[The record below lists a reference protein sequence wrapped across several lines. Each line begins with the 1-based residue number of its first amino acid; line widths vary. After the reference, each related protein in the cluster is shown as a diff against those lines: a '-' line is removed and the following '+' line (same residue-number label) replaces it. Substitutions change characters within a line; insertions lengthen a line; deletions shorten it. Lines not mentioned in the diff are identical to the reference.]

1 MRPEK
6 HNMISWAASTLAI
19 CMAVYHLLSTQ
30 IVLFSHIPFLN
41 IHLAFGLSVVFLQAA
56 ERGGRSR
63 YLFLL
68 ALILGL
74 LASAYIHAEADELVD
89 REGFPNA
96 VDTAVGLVIVVL
108 VIAASHQAFGPV
120 FPIMALIG
128 VGYAFA
134 GPYLPGAFF
143 HGGVEPVRLIAML
156 TTDLSGIYGTLL
168 FISATYMVVFLVFG
182 SFIENSGAAKF
193 FIDLPLALFR
203 GKKAG
208 GGYAAVMASALMGM
222 GSGSP
227 VANVVTTGT
236 FTIPLMKRQGF
247 YPHVAGAIEAA
258 ASTGG
263 QIMPPVMGAVAFVM
277 AEFTSTPYV
286 KIMGY
291 AAIPAVL
298 YFWTVGLS
306 VHFRAHY
313 RELKAIPVEEI
324 PRLRDILGGWK
335 YFLPIPALVLI
346 MVAGY
351 TPYLAAF
358 WAVLLLAAMMGYE
371 GLDAK
376 FLSSLRHCLD
386 NGGRRAAEFAA
397 GMACIAIFVKIIMA
411 TGVGLKLPLLVADYA
426 QGSLLLAYVMTAI
439 ASAILGMG
447 VPTVPAY
454 IVVAV
459 IVVPALVKLGAQEL
473 PAHFFV
479 LYYSILSALT
489 PPVALAALAGSKLAG
504 ANYWKTGWEAIR
516 YGYVAFFVPF
526 LFVYNPALMALG
538 TLPEI
543 LLAAAGAFFATT
555 AAAASLQGYFIK
567 RTTLIERL
575 LFFAS
580 AVFFTADVVTP
591 TLTPFA
597 IGLVLLVAAI
607 IKQICWPAGL
617 FASKGAGAAPADPTR
632 Q

>member
-1 MRPEK
+1 MV
-6 HNMISWAASTLAI
+6 AV
-19 CMAVYHLLSTQ
+19 CMAVYHLFSTQ

-56 ERGGRSR
+56 QREERTR

-68 ALILGL
+68 ALALGL
-74 LASAYIHAEADELVD
+74 LAVAYIHIEADALVD
-89 REGFPNA
+89 REGFPTS
-96 VDTAVGLVIVVL
+96 VDTAIGLVIIVL
-108 VIAASHQAFGPV
+108 VLAASHLAFGPV

-128 VGYAFA
+128 IGYAFA
-134 GPYLPGAFF
+134 GPWLPGAFF
-143 HGGVEPVRLIAML
+143 HGGIEPVRLIAML

-182 SFIENSGAAKF
+182 SFIENSGVAKF

-208 GGYAAVMASALMGM
+208 GGYAAVMASAMMGM

-247 YPHVAGAIEAA
+247 HPHVAGAIEAA

-291 AAIPAVL
+291 AAIPAIL

-313 RELKAIPVEEI
+313 RDLKAIPVEEL
-324 PRLRDILGGWK
+324 PRLRDIMGGWK
-335 YFLPIPALVLI
+335 YFLPIAALVFI
-346 MVAGY
+346 MVLGY

-358 WAVLLLAAMMGYE
+358 WAALLLAAMLGLEKSEAGYTAT
-371 GLDAK
+371 L
-376 FLSSLRHCLD
+376 LRCLD

-411 TGVGLKLPLLVADYA
+411 TGVGLKLPLLVAEYS
-426 QGSLLLAYVMTAI
+426 QGNLLLAYVMTAI

-459 IVVPALVKLGAQEL
+459 IVVPALMKLGAQEL

-489 PPVALAALAGSKLAG
+489 PPVALAALAGAKLAG
-504 ANYWKTGWEAIR
+504 ANYWKTAWESMR

-526 LFVYNPALMALG
+526 LFAYNPALMGLG
-538 TLPEI
+538 TPYEI
-543 LLAAAGAFFATT
+543 FLAAAGAFFATT
-555 AAAASLQGYFIK
+555 AAAACLQGYFIK
-567 RTTLIERL
+567 RATLPDRL
-575 LFFAS
+575 LFLAS

-591 TLTPFA
+591 TPTPFF
-597 IGLVLLVAAI
+597 IGLVLLGAAI
-607 IKQICWPAGL
+607 IKQIAWPAGL
-617 FASKGAGAAPADPTR
+617 FQAKGAGAAPANPPR